1 MIIHISFYGAKKFRH
16 FYNNFL
22 IPFSRKAE
30 LLLGIC
36 TFSATAR
43 TSPCICGTDH
53 NNKTDRSHIGSP
65 VRVFSVKVLSPTE
78 SAYQTFL

>member
-30 LLLGIC
+30 LLLFFRP
-36 TFSATAR
+36 FS
-43 TSPCICGTDH
+43 
-53 NNKTDRSHIGSP
+53 IGFSFVP
-65 VRVFSVKVLSPTE
+65 IFRKYRVSVILDVRGNLIIWIYIIR
-78 SAYQTFL
+78 A

>member
-30 LLLGIC
+30 LLHFI
-36 TFSATAR
+36 SADFQNA
-43 TSPCICGTDH
+43 
-53 NNKTDRSHIGSP
+53 NRSVCFRMHM
-65 VRVFSVKVLSPTE
+65 
-78 SAYQTFL
+78 

>member
-30 LLLGIC
+30 LLLIFF
-36 TFSATAR
+36 TFA
-43 TSPCICGTDH
+43 PYLLD
-53 NNKTDRSHIGSP
+53 
-65 VRVFSVKVLSPTE
+65 FSKKK
-78 SAYQTFL
+78 